1 MKKLLLLTAVAGLF
15 AFSSVNAQTKAPR
28 LSVGAEFAFPM
39 GDFGDAIDLGFGGSL
54 QYQHPVAANLLLTG
68 SAGYIN
74 FKGKDFDFGGVTI
87 DGGNA
92 GFVPVKVGARYYF
105 GEYFFGAAEVGA
117 AFGTKD
123 GAGTRFAYTPGIGV
137 DFPVSDGGSIELG
150 ARYEGWSKGDAL
162 VAPSFIGLRL
172 AYNFGL

>member
-1 MKKLLLLTAVAGLF
+1 MKKLILLTAVAGLF
-15 AFSSVNAQTKAPR
+15 AFSSVNAQTKAPK

-39 GDFGDAIDLGFGGSL
+39 GDFGDGMNLGYGGSL
-54 QYQHPVAANLLLTG
+54 QYQHPVAENLLVTG
-68 SAGYIN
+68 SAGYLNFQSKEILGQKIN
-74 FKGKDFDFGGVTI
+74 T
-87 DGGNA
+87 

-105 GEYFFGAAEVGA
+105 GEYFFGSAEVGA
-117 AFGTKD
+117 AIGTKD
-123 GAGTRFAYTPGIGV
+123 GVGTRFAYTPGIGV